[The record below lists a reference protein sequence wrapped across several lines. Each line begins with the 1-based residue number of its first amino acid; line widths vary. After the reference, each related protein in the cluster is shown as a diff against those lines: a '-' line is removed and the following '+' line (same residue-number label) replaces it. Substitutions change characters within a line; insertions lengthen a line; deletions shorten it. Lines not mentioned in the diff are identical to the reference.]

1 MAVGLA
7 AGEEIV
13 VILPFAFAL
22 RGLRQCPV
30 RDGVFET
37 VSDRF
42 VELIGNISV
51 PLVEVQPPV
60 VAHGRTLHRFVGFRP
75 VEAAES
81 FQQGV
86 GHHGDGRIADHAV
99 GFAAHQVPD
108 GKFALLFVDAQHRI
122 DQVADL
128 FGMDERQQ
136 GMRRAVGVPKR
147 EGGVIGEGRVAADR
161 SVGAAVVAVH
171 VAEERRRDHGV
182 VKRCVEDPSHR
193 RIGCFDADFRQLAV
207 PCPAGGFAHGF
218 EIPAGA
224 LRLHVPP
231 GIFRGNGRKP
241 DLDGDAF
248 VLLRPKTEASVEFPP
263 AGGAAVGGERIRAGE
278 DDPFEGL
285 REFGVEVDA
294 LVVGPARRISP
305 ALDRTVAACGDAA
318 VGGAVPALPV
328 FEVEDDT
335 RVVRCGE
342 GVAAHSDARRGG
354 QLDADAVAQ
363 QASGIVARRAPFVG
377 AAETGPHA
385 RRRIAGRA
393 ASRRDFADDRHQRDV
408 VQVADARAAQV
419 RVTEPDDGRVGVIVA
434 GAPVPCLRDARRTEL
449 YESERDVGAHE
460 DVSVVA
466 RADVGI
472 DVLRVILRHGGTAC
486 AAEQRGDCR
495 EKDDAFHNSC
505 RYTADAAD
513 AAAPAFAG
521 PAAYGRSPC
530 REHGRAVM
538 FFIAVYRPT
547 ICPLTSTGISSSCV
561 LTVHFRTNCPSGM
574 FRGSSVNSSTAS
586 LPGAISPGPDR
597 ARCPLSVR

>member
-1 MAVGLA
+1 M
-7 AGEEIV
+7 
-13 VILPFAFAL
+13 
-22 RGLRQCPV
+22 
-30 RDGVFET
+30 
-37 VSDRF
+37 
-42 VELIGNISV
+42 
-51 PLVEVQPPV
+51 
-60 VAHGRTLHRFVGFRP
+60 
-75 VEAAES
+75 
-81 FQQGV
+81 
-86 GHHGDGRIADHAV
+86 
-99 GFAAHQVPD
+99 
-108 GKFALLFVDAQHRI
+108 
-122 DQVADL
+122 
-128 FGMDERQQ
+128 
-136 GMRRAVGVPKR
+136 
-147 EGGVIGEGRVAADR
+147 
-161 SVGAAVVAVH
+161 
-171 VAEERRRDHGV
+171 

-263 AGGAAVGGERIRAGE
+263 AGRAAVGGERIRAGE

-574 FRGSSVNSSTAS
+574 FRGLSVNSSTAS